1 MDELSAKAQDSE
13 MKLNETESKL
23 RDSAAREK
31 QNEHEALGLR
41 DTIAA
46 YKQVQKQNE
55 YETLGLK
62 DTTAAYKQVQ
72 K

>member
-1 MDELSAKAQDSE
+1 MRIDELRAKAQESE
-13 MKLNETESKL
+13 IKLNETESKL

-46 YKQVQKQNE
+46 YKQVQKHNEQEHVQKQNE
-55 YETLGLK
+55 QEVL
-62 DTTAAYKQVQ
+62 
-72 K
+72 